1 MRAADADILIVPGL
15 YDSGEDHWQS
25 RWQQKLSTAR
35 RVIQQDWNS
44 PQRDAWAS
52 AIERAVEE
60 SERPVIVVAHSLGV
74 IAFLH
79 AAERVGEKTAGAFL
93 VAPPSE
99 IVLRE
104 FPTVD
109 KDFLPIPRRHLL
121 FPALLVAATD
131 DPYSDPPFAKTLA
144 ADIGAQ
150 FVDAGQAGHIN
161 VESGH
166 GPWPEGSMAFA
177 HFISKL

>member
-1 MRAADADILIVPGL
+1 MRTADADILIVPGL
-15 YDSGEDHWQS
+15 HDSDADHWQS

-35 RVIQQDWNS
+35 RVVQQDWSN
-44 PQRDAWAS
+44 PQRDAWA
-52 AIERAVEE
+52 AAVERAVEE

-74 IAFLH
+74 IAVLH
-79 AAERVGEKTAGAFL
+79 AAQRVGDKIAGAFL

-99 IVLRE
+99 TVLRE
-104 FPTVD
+104 FPGVD
-109 KDFLPIPRRHLL
+109 KSFLPIPRRHLA
-121 FPALLVAATD
+121 FPALLVSATD
-131 DPYSDPPFAKTLA
+131 DPYSDQPFAKVLA